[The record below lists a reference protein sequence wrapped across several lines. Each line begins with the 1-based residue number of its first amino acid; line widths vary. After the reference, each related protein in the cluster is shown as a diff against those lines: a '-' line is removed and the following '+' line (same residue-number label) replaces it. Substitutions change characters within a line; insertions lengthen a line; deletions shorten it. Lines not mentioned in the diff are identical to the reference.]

1 MALKPSVYLVIFRL
15 PDENVQ
21 FEHIREI
28 MDLLNIVIHRIEVTD
43 HDDIEIVKGDIPTP
57 QGHFAIP
64 VELFTHEP
72 INPAL
77 RQLCIEDAFLTA
89 IR

>member
-1 MALKPSVYLVIFRL
+1 MALKPSVYLIIFRL

-28 MDLLNIVIHRIEVTD
+28 MDLLNIVIHRIEYTD

-57 QGHFAIP
+57 RDTS
-64 VELFTHEP
+64 LFRLNSSP
-72 INPAL
+72 M
-77 RQLCIEDAFLTA
+77 RQS
-89 IR
+89 IRHSDSYPSKMRF